1 MKIAIG
7 SDHAGFKLKEKVK
20 KFLNKKKIE
29 FKDFGC
35 FSLDSCDYPDFA
47 KPVAL
52 AVSSGEFERGVLI
65 CGTGIGMTIASNK
78 IKGIRAAHCLNT
90 RMAKLTREHND
101 ANILCL
107 GARLIKMKDGLKI
120 LATFLRTDFLGGRHQ
135 RRIDKID
142 RLVD

>member
-1 MKIAIG
+1 MKIALG

-20 KFLNKKKIE
+20 KVLTKKGIE

-35 FSLDSCDYPDFA
+35 NSLDSCDYPDFA

-52 AVSSGEFERGVLI
+52 AVSSGEFEKGVLI
-65 CGTGIGMTIASNK
+65 CGTELGMSISANK
-78 IKGIRAAHCLNT
+78 IKGIRAALCLTT

-107 GARLIKMKDGLKI
+107 GARLIKIKDGLKI

-135 RRIDKID
+135 RRVDKID
-142 RLVD
+142 SI